1 MLNIIV
7 GIISIACG
15 VALLRNKAYKSGL
28 WLSFLGIANTVV
40 GVIQCK

>member
-7 GIISIACG
+7 GILSIAYG
-15 VALLRNKAYKSGL
+15 VALLRDKAYKSGL
-28 WLSFLGIANTVV
+28 WMSFLGIANTVV